1 MTKYL
6 IYLNNYDIRPCK
18 AQYLYWY
25 LNMLEKFPD
34 ALFVLNKDYLNPD
47 PNRWEIRDKKKA
59 NKNWVYKVPKNYVLL
74 PKIEEMEDVKRR
86 DFQNPASFLKLCVN
100 QHITDL
106 DEALDKIINENKIE
120 AAFTCVNNKTLENV
134 CFSYNIPV
142 IHNEQGPLRPP
153 FFHGTVYLDFS
164 GVNGRTEFY
173 SRFLNFQEMEVE
185 LYSKDEL
192 LRIVTKP
199 EQYSY
204 VSKLVKAKPIYDC
217 GVALQVDVDT
227 NMIAYNNG
235 WTSAD
240 LINKAMKEHGRVLI
254 RNHPLAS
261 MQYASN
267 TSLGNGVIDKSA
279 NSLEFISKCKKIVTI
294 NSSVAFEAMLL
305 GREVEILGD
314 SPFAAIPKMDEET
327 KLVALNFAIF
337 GYLIPDYLWG
347 DKEYFKFRIFAK
359 NEEIVYNKNMK
370 YKRG

>member
-34 ALFVLNKDYLNPD
+34 ALFVLNEDYLNPD
-47 PNRWEIRDKKKA
+47 LNRWEIRDKKKA

-86 DFQNPASFLKLCVN
+86 KLENPKSFLKLCVKKC
-100 QHITDL
+100 ITDL
-106 DEALDKIINENKIE
+106 DEALDKIINENKVE
-120 AAFTCVNNKTLENV
+120 AALTCVNNKTLENV
-134 CFSYNIPV
+134 CFRHNIPV

-314 SPFAAIPKMDEET
+314 SPFAEIPKMDEKT
-327 KLVALNFAIF
+327 KLAALNFAIF

-347 DKEYFKFRIFAK
+347 DEEYFKFRIFAK
-359 NEEIVYNKNMK
+359 NEEIVYNKNME
-370 YKRG
+370 YRRG